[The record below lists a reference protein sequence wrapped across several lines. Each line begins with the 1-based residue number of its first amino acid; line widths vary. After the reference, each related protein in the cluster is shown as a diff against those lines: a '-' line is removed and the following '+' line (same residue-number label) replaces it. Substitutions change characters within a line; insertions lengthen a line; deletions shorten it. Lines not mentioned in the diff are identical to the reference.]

1 MHINNDKLDQHREQQ
16 TRSSGIE
23 MISLILENGLES
35 RSTKLFFNMDS
46 LSVYCLMLM
55 LKRMTRP

>member
-1 MHINNDKLDQHREQQ
+1 MHIINDKLDQHREQQ

-46 LSVYCLMLM
+46 LSVYC
-55 LKRMTRP
+55 